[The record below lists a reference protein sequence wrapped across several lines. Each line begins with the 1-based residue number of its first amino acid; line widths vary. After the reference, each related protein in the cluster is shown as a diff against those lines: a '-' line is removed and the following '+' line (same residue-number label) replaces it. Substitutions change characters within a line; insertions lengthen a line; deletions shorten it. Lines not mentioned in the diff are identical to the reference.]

1 MDDQTKKLSELR
13 DEMRQVGDIVWA
25 SEQNLKIKLS
35 AEIRRNGVFLEW
47 ISDSLKNMESEI
59 SPQIM
64 LLHSSVNLYGSAIVT
79 TMRNHTIQMTYGF
92 QQLKDAIVDNRAN
105 DVTIAREN
113 ERTAVEAPRVQNTPI
128 AGMNAQSVI
137 PKDLEKK
144 IGLLCDSA
152 SDFLKAWSS
161 PTTVGVALAVPIVG
175 GLAVVLYGLYKI
187 VGKGIDAI
195 VDVSHSVRDVASG
208 GVKGLIFGN
217 KPSSAQ
223 TTTAR
228 QEADPQ
234 ILGMQ
239 KDLRAASSTLS
250 RIASGETEIVKAV
263 REVKAAVAGIS
274 IGSDNEALIRAVS
287 SGADSIRSSIDRL
300 RIPST
305 DLSKIKIETNPE
317 FQKRVIEILSSTMK
331 VQIMN
336 QRSSDGARRETD
348 MDAFSAAVRPLVAGQ
363 DALVKMLDSNMRK
376 LTEAVA
382 TLRETPAAN
391 DVSRVTS
398 SSDTI
403 NSELSDTTVK
413 LILDET
419 VKMRLALEAI
429 GKEFGT
435 FTVEWKSRTPTEQR
449 REEAQAVTS
458 GD

>member
-13 DEMRQVGDIVWA
+13 DEMRQVGDILWA
-25 SEQNLKIKLS
+25 SEQNLELKLGMD
-35 AEIRRNGVFLEW
+35 IRRNGMLLDR
-47 ISDSLKNMESEI
+47 ISDTLTIMESEI

-79 TMRNHTIQMTYGF
+79 NMRNHTVQMTYGL
-92 QQLKDAIVDNRAN
+92 QQLKDAIIKGDAN
-105 DVTIAREN
+105 DITIAREN

-137 PKDLEKK
+137 PRDLEKK

-152 SDFLKAWSS
+152 ADFLKAWSS
-161 PTTVGVALAVPIVG
+161 PTTVGVALAIPIVG

-187 VGKGIDAI
+187 MGKGIDAI
-195 VDVSHSVRDVASG
+195 VDVSHSIRDVASG

-217 KPSSAQ
+217 KPTSQ
-223 TTTAR
+223 QTTAR

-239 KDLRAASSTLS
+239 KDLRAANSTLS
-250 RIASGETEIVKAV
+250 RIASGETEIVRAV
-263 REVKAAVAGIS
+263 REVKAAVAGITL
-274 IGSDNEALIRAVS
+274 GSDNEALIRAVES
-287 SGADSIRSSIDRL
+287 SADNIRASIDRL
-300 RIPST
+300 KIPAA

-317 FQKRVIEILSSTMK
+317 FQKKVVEILSSTMK

-382 TLRETPAAN
+382 MLRETPAAN
-391 DVSRVTS
+391 DMSRVTS
-398 SSDTI
+398 SNDTI

-413 LILDET
+413 LILDEA
-419 VKMRLALEAI
+419 VKMRVALEAI

-435 FTVEWKSRTPTEQR
+435 FTGEWRSRTPKEQS
-449 REEAQAVTS
+449 REDVPAVTS

>member
-13 DEMRQVGDIVWA
+13 DEMRQVGDLVWA
-25 SEQNLKIKLS
+25 AEQNLQFKLGMD
-35 AEIRRNGVFLEW
+35 IRRNGMILDR
-47 ISDSLKNMESEI
+47 ISDTLTIMESEI

-79 TMRNHTIQMTYGF
+79 GLRTQTVQMTYGL
-92 QQLKDAIVDNRAN
+92 QQLKDAIIKGDAN
-105 DVTIAREN
+105 DITIAREN
-113 ERTAVEAPRVQNTPI
+113 ERTAVEAPRVQNTPV

-137 PKDLEKK
+137 PRDLEKK

-152 SDFLKAWSS
+152 ADFLKAWSS
-161 PTTVGVALAVPIVG
+161 PTNVGVALAIPIVG

-195 VDVSHSVRDVASG
+195 VDVSHSIRDVASG

-217 KPSSAQ
+217 KPSAQ
-223 TTTAR
+223 TTTSR
-228 QEADPQ
+228 QEPDPQ

-239 KDLRAASSTLS
+239 KDLRAANSSLS
-250 RIASGETEIVKAV
+250 RIASGETEIVRAV

-274 IGSDNEALIRAVS
+274 IGSDNEVLIRAVEA
-287 SGADSIRSSIDRL
+287 GADSIRASIDRL
-300 RIPST
+300 RIPTT

-317 FQKRVIEILSSTMK
+317 FQKRVIEILGSTMK

-336 QRSSDGARRETD
+336 QSSVDGTRRETD
-348 MDAFSAAVRPLVAGQ
+348 YDAFSAAVRPLVAGQ

-382 TLRETPAAN
+382 MLRETPAAN
-391 DVSRVTS
+391 DMSRVTS
-398 SSDTI
+398 SKDTV
-403 NSELSDTTVK
+403 NSQLSDTTVK
-413 LILDET
+413 LILDEA
-419 VKMRLALEAI
+419 VKMRVALEAI

-435 FTVEWKSRTPTEQR
+435 FTVEWRSRTPTETS
-449 REEAQAVTS
+449 REEVPALTS

>member
-13 DEMRQVGDIVWA
+13 DEMRNVGDLLWV
-25 SEQNLKIKLS
+25 SEQRLELKLGM
-35 AEIRRNGVFLEW
+35 EIRRNGMYLDR
-47 ISDSLKNMESEI
+47 ISDTLTIIESEI

-64 LLHSSVNLYGSAIVT
+64 LLHSSVNLYGTAIVSNL
-79 TMRNHTIQMTYGF
+79 RNHTVQMRYGL
-92 QQLKDAIVDNRAN
+92 QQLKDVIVENRAN
-105 DVTIAREN
+105 EITIARDN

-144 IGLLCDSA
+144 IGLLCDGA

-161 PTTVGVALAVPIVG
+161 PTTVGVALAIPIVG
-175 GLAVVLYGLYKI
+175 GLSVVLYGLYKI

-195 VDVSHSVRDVASG
+195 VDVSHSIRDVASG

-217 KPSSAQ
+217 KPASQ
-223 TTTAR
+223 QTTAR
-228 QEADPQ
+228 QEADTQ

-250 RIASGETEIVKAV
+250 RIASGETEIVRAV

-274 IGSDNEALIRAVS
+274 IGSDNEALIRAVE
-287 SGADSIRSSIDRL
+287 SGADSIRASIDRL
-300 RIPST
+300 KIPAA

-317 FQKRVIEILSSTMK
+317 FQKKVVEILSSTMK

-382 TLRETPAAN
+382 MLRETPAAN

-398 SSDTI
+398 SKDTV
-403 NSELSDTTVK
+403 NSELNDTTVK
-413 LILDET
+413 LILDEA
-419 VKMRLALEAI
+419 VKMRVALEAI

-435 FTVEWKSRTPTEQR
+435 FTGEWRSRTTSETK
-449 REEAQAVTS
+449 REEVPAVTS

>member
-13 DEMRQVGDIVWA
+13 DEMRNVGDLLWV
-25 SEQNLKIKLS
+25 SEQRLELKLGMG
-35 AEIRRNGVFLEW
+35 IRRNGMYLDR
-47 ISDSLKNMESEI
+47 ISDTLTIMESEI

-64 LLHSSVNLYGSAIVT
+64 LLHSSVNLYGTAIVANL
-79 TMRNHTIQMTYGF
+79 RNHTVQMRYGL
-92 QQLKDAIVDNRAN
+92 QQLKDVIVENRAN
-105 DVTIAREN
+105 EITIAREN
-113 ERTAVEAPRVQNTPI
+113 ERSAVEAPRVQNTPI

-217 KPSSAQ
+217 KPSSQ
-223 TTTAR
+223 QTTAR
-228 QEADPQ
+228 QEADPR

-239 KDLRAASSTLS
+239 RDLRAASSTLS
-250 RIASGETEIVKAV
+250 RIASGETEIVRAV
-263 REVKAAVAGIS
+263 REVKTAVAGIS

-287 SGADSIRSSIDRL
+287 SGADSIRASIDRL

-336 QRSSDGARRETD
+336 QRSTDGARRETD

-382 TLRETPAAN
+382 MLRETPAAN

-398 SSDTI
+398 SNDTI

-413 LILDET
+413 LILDEA
-419 VKMRLALEAI
+419 VKMRVALEAI
-429 GKEFGT
+429 RSEFGT
-435 FTVEWKSRTPTEQR
+435 FAVEWRNRAPSEAA
-449 REEAQAVTS
+449 REEAPAVTS

>member
-13 DEMRQVGDIVWA
+13 DEMRLVGDIVWA
-25 SEQNLKIKLS
+25 AEQNLQFKLGTD
-35 AEIRRNGVFLEW
+35 IRRNGMLLDR
-47 ISDSLKNMESEI
+47 ISDTLTIMESEI

-79 TMRNHTIQMTYGF
+79 NMRNHTVQMTYGL
-92 QQLKDAIVDNRAN
+92 QQLKDAIVKGDAN
-105 DVTIAREN
+105 DITIAREN

-137 PKDLEKK
+137 PRDLEKK

-152 SDFLKAWSS
+152 ADFLKAWSS
-161 PTTVGVALAVPIVG
+161 PTTVGVALAIPIVG

-187 VGKGIDAI
+187 MEKGIDAI

-208 GVKGLIFGN
+208 GVKGLLFGN
-217 KPSSAQ
+217 KPSSQ
-223 TTTAR
+223 PTTAR

-274 IGSDNEALIRAVS
+274 VGSDNEALIRAVEA
-287 SGADSIRSSIDRL
+287 GADSIRASIDRL
-300 RIPST
+300 RIPAA

-317 FQKRVIEILSSTMK
+317 FQKKVIEILGSTMK

-382 TLRETPAAN
+382 MLSETPAAN

-398 SSDTI
+398 SKDTV

-413 LILDET
+413 LILDEA
-419 VKMRLALEAI
+419 VKMRVALEAI

-435 FTVEWKSRTPTEQR
+435 FTGEWRSRTPSESS
-449 REEAQAVTS
+449 REEVQAVTS

>member
-13 DEMRQVGDIVWA
+13 DEMRQVGDLVWA
-25 SEQNLKIKLS
+25 AEQNLQFKLGMD
-35 AEIRRNGVFLEW
+35 IRRNGMLLDK
-47 ISDSLKNMESEI
+47 ISDTLTIMESEI

-79 TMRNHTIQMTYGF
+79 NMRNHTVQMTYGL
-92 QQLKDAIVDNRAN
+92 QQLKDAIVKGDAN
-105 DVTIAREN
+105 DITIAREN

-137 PKDLEKK
+137 PRDLEKK

-152 SDFLKAWSS
+152 ADFLKAWSS
-161 PTTVGVALAVPIVG
+161 PTSVGVALAIPIVG

-187 VGKGIDAI
+187 IGKGIDAL
-195 VDVSHSVRDVASG
+195 VDVSHSIRDVASG

-217 KPSSAQ
+217 KPTPQ
-223 TTTAR
+223 QTTAR

-239 KDLRAASSTLS
+239 RDLRAASSTLS
-250 RIASGETEIVKAV
+250 RIASGETEIVRAV
-263 REVKAAVAGIS
+263 REVKAAVAGIT
-274 IGSDNEALIRAVS
+274 IGSDNEALIKAVE
-287 SGADSIRSSIDRL
+287 SGADSIRASIDRL
-300 RIPST
+300 KIPAA
-305 DLSKIKIETNPE
+305 DLSKIKIDTNPE
-317 FQKRVIEILSSTMK
+317 FQKKVVEILSSTMK

-382 TLRETPAAN
+382 MLRETPAAN
-391 DVSRVTS
+391 DMSRVTS
-398 SSDTI
+398 SKDTV

-413 LILDET
+413 LILDEA
-419 VKMRLALEAI
+419 VKMRVALEAI

-435 FTVEWKSRTPTEQR
+435 FSAEWRSRTPTEQN
-449 REEAQAVTS
+449 REEVPAVTS

>member
-13 DEMRQVGDIVWA
+13 DEMRQVGDLVWA
-25 SEQNLKIKLS
+25 AEENLQFKLGS
-35 AEIRRNGVFLEW
+35 DIRRNGMILDR
-47 ISDSLKNMESEI
+47 ISDTLTIMESEI

-79 TMRNHTIQMTYGF
+79 NMRNHTVQMTYGL
-92 QQLKDAIVDNRAN
+92 QQLKDAIVNGDAN
-105 DVTIAREN
+105 DITIAREN
-113 ERTAVEAPRVQNTPI
+113 ERTAVETPRVKNTPI

-137 PKDLEKK
+137 PRDLEKK

-152 SDFLKAWSS
+152 ADFLKAWSS

-187 VGKGIDAI
+187 MEKGIDAI

-217 KPSSAQ
+217 KPSSQ
-223 TTTAR
+223 QTTAR

-239 KDLRAASSTLS
+239 KDLRTANSTLS
-250 RIASGETEIVKAV
+250 RIATGETEIVRAV
-263 REVKAAVAGIS
+263 RDVKAAVAGITIS
-274 IGSDNEALIRAVS
+274 SDNEALIRAVEA
-287 SGADSIRSSIDRL
+287 GADTIRASIDRL
-300 RIPST
+300 KIPAA

-317 FQKRVIEILSSTMK
+317 FQKKVVEILSSTMK

-382 TLRETPAAN
+382 MLRETPAAN
-391 DVSRVTS
+391 DMSRVTS
-398 SSDTI
+398 SKDTV

-413 LILDET
+413 LILDEA
-419 VKMRLALEAI
+419 VKMRVALEAI
-429 GKEFGT
+429 GREFGT
-435 FTVEWKSRTPTEQR
+435 FTGEWRSRTQSESR
-449 REEAQAVTS
+449 REEVPAFTS

>member
-13 DEMRQVGDIVWA
+13 DEMRQVGDLVWA
-25 SEQNLKIKLS
+25 AEQNLQFKLGMD
-35 AEIRRNGVFLEW
+35 IRRNGMLLDK
-47 ISDSLKNMESEI
+47 ISDTLTIMESEI

-79 TMRNHTIQMTYGF
+79 NMRNHTVQMTYGL
-92 QQLKDAIVDNRAN
+92 QQLKDAIVKGDAN
-105 DVTIAREN
+105 DITIARDN

-137 PKDLEKK
+137 QRDLEKK

-152 SDFLKAWSS
+152 ADFLKAWSS
-161 PTTVGVALAVPIVG
+161 PTKVGVALAIPIVG

-187 VGKGIDAI
+187 VGKGIDAL
-195 VDVSHSVRDVASG
+195 VDISHSIRDVASG

-217 KPSSAQ
+217 KPSSQ
-223 TTTAR
+223 QTTAR

-239 KDLRAASSTLS
+239 KDLRAASNTLS
-250 RIASGETEIVKAV
+250 RIASGETEIVRAV

-274 IGSDNEALIRAVS
+274 IGSDNEALIKAVE
-287 SGADSIRSSIDRL
+287 SGADSIRASIDRL
-300 RIPST
+300 KIPAA
-305 DLSKIKIETNPE
+305 DLSKIKIDTNPD
-317 FQKRVIEILSSTMK
+317 FQKKVVEILSSTMK

-363 DALVKMLDSNMRK
+363 DALVKMLDSNMRR

-382 TLRETPAAN
+382 MLRETPAAN
-391 DVSRVTS
+391 DMSRVTS
-398 SSDTI
+398 SNDTI

-413 LILDET
+413 LILDEA
-419 VKMRLALEAI
+419 VKMRVALEAI

-435 FTVEWKSRTPTEQR
+435 FTVEWRSRTPSEQK
-449 REEAQAVTS
+449 REEVPAVTS

>member
-25 SEQNLKIKLS
+25 SEQNLELKLGID
-35 AEIRRNGVFLEW
+35 IRRNGMLLDK
-47 ISDSLKNMESEI
+47 ISDTLTIMESEI

-79 TMRNHTIQMTYGF
+79 NMRNHTVQMTYGL
-92 QQLKDAIVDNRAN
+92 QQLKDAIVKSDAN
-105 DVTIAREN
+105 DITIAREN
-113 ERTAVEAPRVQNTPI
+113 ERTAVEAPRVQSTPI

-137 PKDLEKK
+137 PRDLEKK

-152 SDFLKAWSS
+152 ADFLKAWSS
-161 PTTVGVALAVPIVG
+161 PTTVGVALAIPIVG

-187 VGKGIDAI
+187 MGKGIDAI
-195 VDVSHSVRDVASG
+195 VDVSHSIRDVASG

-217 KPSSAQ
+217 KPTSQ
-223 TTTAR
+223 QTTAR

-250 RIASGETEIVKAV
+250 RIASGETEIVRAV
-263 REVKAAVAGIS
+263 REVKAAVAGIT
-274 IGSDNEALIRAVS
+274 IGSDNEALIRAVE
-287 SGADSIRSSIDRL
+287 SGADSIRASIDRL
-300 RIPST
+300 KIPAA

-317 FQKRVIEILSSTMK
+317 FQKKVVEILSSTMK

-382 TLRETPAAN
+382 QLRETPAAN
-391 DVSRVTS
+391 DMSRVTS
-398 SSDTI
+398 SKDTV

-413 LILDET
+413 LILDEA
-419 VKMRLALEAI
+419 VKMRVALEAI

-435 FTVEWKSRTPTEQR
+435 FTGEWRSRTPTEQR
-449 REEAQAVTS
+449 REEVPAVTS

>member
-25 SEQNLKIKLS
+25 SEQNLQFKLGMD
-35 AEIRRNGVFLEW
+35 IRRNGMLLDR
-47 ISDSLKNMESEI
+47 ISDTLTIMESEI

-79 TMRNHTIQMTYGF
+79 NMRNHTVQMTYGL
-92 QQLKDAIVDNRAN
+92 QQLKDAIVKGDAN
-105 DVTIAREN
+105 DITIAREN
-113 ERTAVEAPRVQNTPI
+113 ERTAVESPRVQNTPI

-137 PKDLEKK
+137 PRDLEKK

-152 SDFLKAWSS
+152 ADFLKAWSS
-161 PTTVGVALAVPIVG
+161 PTTVGVALAIPIVG

-187 VGKGIDAI
+187 MGKGIDAI
-195 VDVSHSVRDVASG
+195 VDVSHSIRDVASG

-217 KPSSAQ
+217 KPTSQ
-223 TTTAR
+223 QTTAR

-250 RIASGETEIVKAV
+250 RIASGETEIVRAV

-274 IGSDNEALIRAVS
+274 IGSDNEALIRAVE
-287 SGADSIRSSIDRL
+287 SGADSIRASIDRL
-300 RIPST
+300 KIPAA

-317 FQKRVIEILSSTMK
+317 FQKKVVEILSSTMK

-382 TLRETPAAN
+382 MLRETPAAN
-391 DVSRVTS
+391 DMSRVTS
-398 SSDTI
+398 SNDTI

-413 LILDET
+413 LILDEA
-419 VKMRLALEAI
+419 VKMRVALEAI
-429 GKEFGT
+429 GREFGT
-435 FTVEWKSRTPTEQR
+435 FTGEWRSRTPKEQS
-449 REEAQAVTS
+449 REEVPAVTS

>member
-13 DEMRQVGDIVWA
+13 DEMRNVGDLLWV
-25 SEQNLKIKLS
+25 SEQNLELKLGM
-35 AEIRRNGVFLEW
+35 EIRRNGMLLDR
-47 ISDSLKNMESEI
+47 ISDTLTIMESEI

-64 LLHSSVNLYGSAIVT
+64 LLHSSLNLYGTAIVANL
-79 TMRNHTIQMTYGF
+79 RNHTVQMTYGL
-92 QQLKDAIVDNRAN
+92 QQLKDAIVENRAN
-105 DVTIAREN
+105 DITIAREN

-137 PKDLEKK
+137 PADLEKK
-144 IGLLCDSA
+144 INLLCDSA
-152 SDFLKAWSS
+152 ADFLKAWSS

-187 VGKGIDAI
+187 IGKGIDAI

-217 KPSSAQ
+217 KPSSQ
-223 TTTAR
+223 QTTAR

-239 KDLRAASSTLS
+239 RDLRAASSTLS
-250 RIASGETEIVKAV
+250 RIASGETEIVRAV
-263 REVKAAVAGIS
+263 REVKTAVAGIS

-300 RIPST
+300 RIPES
-305 DLSKIKIETNPE
+305 DPSKIRIETNPE

-336 QRSSDGARRETD
+336 QRSTDGARRETD

-382 TLRETPAAN
+382 MLRETPAAN

-398 SSDTI
+398 SNDTI

-419 VKMRLALEAI
+419 VKMRVALEAI
-429 GKEFGT
+429 RSEFGT
-435 FTVEWKSRTPTEQR
+435 FTGEWRNRAPSEAA
-449 REEAQAVTS
+449 REEAPAVTS

>member
-13 DEMRQVGDIVWA
+13 DEMRQVSDIVWA
-25 SEQNLKIKLS
+25 SEQNLEFKLGS
-35 AEIRRNGVFLEW
+35 EIRRNGMLLDR
-47 ISDSLKNMESEI
+47 ISDTLTIMESEI

-79 TMRNHTIQMTYGF
+79 NMRNHTVQMTYGL
-92 QQLKDAIVDNRAN
+92 QQLKDAIVKGDAN
-105 DVTIAREN
+105 DITIAREN
-113 ERTAVEAPRVQNTPI
+113 ERTAVEAPRVQETPI

-137 PKDLEKK
+137 SRDLEKK

-152 SDFLKAWSS
+152 ADFLKSWSS
-161 PTTVGVALAVPIVG
+161 PTEVGVALAIPIVG

-187 VGKGIDAI
+187 VGKGIDAL
-195 VDVSHSVRDVASG
+195 VDVSHSIRDVASG

-217 KPSSAQ
+217 KPSSQ
-223 TTTAR
+223 QTTAR

-239 KDLRAASSTLS
+239 KDLRAASNTLS
-250 RIASGETEIVKAV
+250 RIASGETEIVRAV
-263 REVKAAVAGIS
+263 REVKSAVAGIR
-274 IGSDNEALIRAVS
+274 IGSDNEALIKAVEA
-287 SGADSIRSSIDRL
+287 GADSIRASIDRL
-300 RIPST
+300 KIPAA
-305 DLSKIKIETNPE
+305 DLSKIKIETNPD
-317 FQKRVIEILSSTMK
+317 FQKKVVEILSSTMK

-363 DALVKMLDSNMRK
+363 DALVKMLDSNMRR

-382 TLRETPAAN
+382 MLRETPAAN
-391 DVSRVTS
+391 DMSRVTS
-398 SSDTI
+398 SNDTI

-413 LILDET
+413 LILDEA
-419 VKMRLALEAI
+419 VKMRVALEAI

-435 FTVEWKSRTPTEQR
+435 FTVEWRSRTPKEQS
-449 REEAQAVTS
+449 REELPAVTS

>member
-13 DEMRQVGDIVWA
+13 DEMRNVGDLLWV
-25 SEQNLKIKLS
+25 SEQRLELKLGM
-35 AEIRRNGVFLEW
+35 EIRRNGMYLDR
-47 ISDSLKNMESEI
+47 ISDTLTIMESEI

-64 LLHSSVNLYGSAIVT
+64 LLHSSVNLYGTAIVANL
-79 TMRNHTIQMTYGF
+79 RNHTVQMRYGL
-92 QQLKDAIVDNRAN
+92 QQLKDVIVENRAN
-105 DVTIAREN
+105 EITIAREN
-113 ERTAVEAPRVQNTPI
+113 ERSAVEAPRVQNTPI

-217 KPSSAQ
+217 KPSSQ
-223 TTTAR
+223 QTTAR
-228 QEADPQ
+228 QEADPR

-239 KDLRAASSTLS
+239 RDLRAASSTLS
-250 RIASGETEIVKAV
+250 RIASGETEIVRAV
-263 REVKAAVAGIS
+263 REVKTAVAGIS

-287 SGADSIRSSIDRL
+287 SGADSIRASIDRL

-336 QRSSDGARRETD
+336 QRSTDGARRETD

-382 TLRETPAAN
+382 MLRETPAAN

-398 SSDTI
+398 SNDTI

-413 LILDET
+413 LILDEA
-419 VKMRLALEAI
+419 VKMRVALEAI
-429 GKEFGT
+429 RSEFGT
-435 FTVEWKSRTPTEQR
+435 FAVEWRNRAPSEAA
-449 REEAQAVTS
+449 REEAPAVTS

>member
-13 DEMRQVGDIVWA
+13 DEMRQVGDLVWA
-25 SEQNLKIKLS
+25 AEQNLQFKLGMD
-35 AEIRRNGVFLEW
+35 IRRNGLILDR
-47 ISDSLKNMESEI
+47 ISDTLTIMESEI

-79 TMRNHTIQMTYGF
+79 GLRTQTVQMTYGL
-92 QQLKDAIVDNRAN
+92 QQLKDALIKSDAN
-105 DVTIAREN
+105 DITIAREN

-137 PKDLEKK
+137 PRDLEKK

-152 SDFLKAWSS
+152 ADFLKAWSS
-161 PTTVGVALAVPIVG
+161 PTNVGVALAIPIVG

-195 VDVSHSVRDVASG
+195 VDVSHSIRDVASG

-217 KPSSAQ
+217 KPSAQ
-223 TTTAR
+223 TTTQR
-228 QEADPQ
+228 QEPDPQ

-239 KDLRAASSTLS
+239 KDLRAANSSLS

-274 IGSDNEALIRAVS
+274 IGSDNEALIRAVEA
-287 SGADSIRSSIDRL
+287 GADSIRASIDRL

-317 FQKRVIEILSSTMK
+317 FQKRVIEILGSTMK

-336 QRSSDGARRETD
+336 QSSVDGTRRETD
-348 MDAFSAAVRPLVAGQ
+348 YDAFSAAVRPLVAGQ

-382 TLRETPAAN
+382 MLRETPAAN
-391 DVSRVTS
+391 DMSRVTS
-398 SSDTI
+398 SKDTV
-403 NSELSDTTVK
+403 NSQLSDTTVK
-413 LILDET
+413 LILDEA
-419 VKMRLALEAI
+419 VKMRVALEAI

-435 FTVEWKSRTPTEQR
+435 FAVEWRSRTPAETS
-449 REEAQAVTS
+449 REEVPALTS

>member
-1 MDDQTKKLSELR
+1 
-13 DEMRQVGDIVWA
+13 MR
-25 SEQNLKIKLS
+25 
-35 AEIRRNGVFLEW
+35 
-47 ISDSLKNMESEI
+47 
-59 SPQIM
+59 
-64 LLHSSVNLYGSAIVT
+64 YGL
-79 TMRNHTIQMTYGF
+79 
-92 QQLKDAIVDNRAN
+92 QQLKDDIVENRAN
-105 DVTIAREN
+105 EITIARDN

-217 KPSSAQ
+217 KPSSSQ
-223 TTTAR
+223 QTTAR
-228 QEADPQ
+228 QEPDQQ

-239 KDLRAASSTLS
+239 RDLRAASSTLS
-250 RIASGETEIVKAV
+250 RIASGETEIVRAV
-263 REVKAAVAGIS
+263 REVKTAVAGIS

-305 DLSKIKIETNPE
+305 DMSKIKIETNPE
-317 FQKRVIEILSSTMK
+317 FQKRVIEILGSTMK

-382 TLRETPAAN
+382 TLRETPASN

-398 SSDTI
+398 SNDTI

-413 LILDET
+413 LILDEA
-419 VKMRLALEAI
+419 VKMRVALEAI

-435 FTVEWKSRTPTEQR
+435 FTVEWRSRTPKETS
-449 REEAQAVTS
+449 REEAPAVTS